1 MENKKIVFI
10 NIGNY
15 GSTGKIVEGLAEI
28 SEKEGYEVLKC
39 YPKSSISGG
48 KKKNDYIICS
58 ELTHKINRHLALYT
72 GFAGYFAAISTL
84 KLIHRIKRFNPDL
97 IHLHNLHGDYINLP
111 LLFRYLKKRNSAVVW
126 TLHDC
131 WSFTGR
137 CPYFQMSKCN
147 KWKTGCFEC
156 PFPANMYPQS
166 NRDTSRFMWRKK
178 KLWFSGLKKL
188 VIVTPSKWM
197 ARVAEESFM
206 NEYPIKVIYNG
217 IDLNVFKPT
226 PSDIRERLIGIGGGY
241 IVLGVAMG
249 WSVYKGIDIFISLDG
264 LLDENY
270 HIMLVGV
277 DEKTKEMLP
286 DRIIA
291 IDSVTDQ
298 EELAKIYTSADVLL
312 NPTREEVL
320 GLTNLE
326 ALACGTPVITFNT
339 GGSPEC
345 IDSRSGRIIAD
356 GELQDIV
363 KEIHRICGEKDY
375 SEECVRRAY
384 EFDESSVYLNYIDSY
399 GELIKSE

>member
-1 MENKKIVFI
+1 
-10 NIGNY
+10 
-15 GSTGKIVEGLAEI
+15 
-28 SEKEGYEVLKC
+28 
-39 YPKSSISGG
+39 
-48 KKKNDYIICS
+48 
-58 ELTHKINRHLALYT
+58 
-72 GFAGYFAAISTL
+72 
-84 KLIHRIKRFNPDL
+84 
-97 IHLHNLHGDYINLP
+97 
-111 LLFRYLKKRNSAVVW
+111 
-126 TLHDC
+126 
-131 WSFTGR
+131 
-137 CPYFQMSKCN
+137 
-147 KWKTGCFEC
+147 
-156 PFPANMYPQS
+156 
-166 NRDTSRFMWRKK
+166 
-178 KLWFSGLKKL
+178 
-188 VIVTPSKWM
+188 
-197 ARVAEESFM
+197 
-206 NEYPIKVIYNG
+206 
-217 IDLNVFKPT
+217 
-226 PSDIRERLIGIGGGY
+226 
-241 IVLGVAMG
+241 MG